1 MTQFSIVWKH
11 TDMNFCRQRGVQ
23 RQGRAM
29 LKNCIY
35 YFKVLWTQSNGP
47 TFSVQLI
54 TWVYLQ
60 CLCFQTS
67 SVFQSSNIFFV
78 SSPAPYLFLSVKP
91 SVHHGMVGA
100 KGRSSHLSLELSGP
114 ATCIT
119 GKTPIGMA
127 SSTLQSNTK
136 MWRDQHH
143 CVTITQKLLYKE
155 KVYTAATNKWLGEK
169 ISNLKSFINKQIQR
183 LIQPPY
189 FCPLNRF
196 LWV

>member
-1 MTQFSIVWKH
+1 
-11 TDMNFCRQRGVQ
+11 
-23 RQGRAM
+23 
-29 LKNCIY
+29 
-35 YFKVLWTQSNGP
+35 
-47 TFSVQLI
+47 
-54 TWVYLQ
+54 
-60 CLCFQTS
+60 
-67 SVFQSSNIFFV
+67 
-78 SSPAPYLFLSVKP
+78 
-91 SVHHGMVGA
+91 MVGA

-189 FCPLNRF
+189 FWPLNRF
-196 LWV
+196 LWVLWVGAIISSCMTDISWWKSVSLSWTCATHQYCVVHSGLPSFLPHP